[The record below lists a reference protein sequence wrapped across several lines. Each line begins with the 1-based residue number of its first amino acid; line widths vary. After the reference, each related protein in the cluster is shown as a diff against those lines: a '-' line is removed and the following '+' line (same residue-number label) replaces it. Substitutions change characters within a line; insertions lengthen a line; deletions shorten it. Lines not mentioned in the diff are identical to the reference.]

1 MHTSELTPAVLKEL
15 RRPRPYPAVSLLMP
29 THRTRPERDQDFI
42 RLRNLL
48 SEARKRLR
56 EDPRVERDARLELE
70 GKLSEESFRE
80 FEDIVYAGDG
90 LLLLVAPGEELQT
103 WQLSTPVEVPTRI
116 VFSDTYLTRSLVNA
130 RLHAHPYY
138 VLVLD
143 QETSRLWV
151 GEGERLTEVEDHG
164 FPAPPRIPDPE
175 DAVPGPLYGRSPS
188 AIREERVRQYMT
200 DVDERLT
207 RALDAQPLPLF
218 VVGGV
223 EVLSRFDQVTR
234 HAARFAGRVELA
246 GQDTDSRTKLAERL
260 VPARE
265 EWARERVR
273 QDMAALDDA
282 RSAKRFAGGLP
293 EVWTMAAERRVG
305 LLLVEESFVAVGQVD
320 EEGRLHLEEVPEGT
334 EPPLDVEVGV
344 SAGTDIVDTLVET
357 ALDGDAQVRFVPD
370 GTLTGDGRVAAVV
383 RF

>member
-29 THRTRPERDQDFI
+29 THRARPERDQDFI

-56 EDPRVERDARLELE
+56 EDPQVERDARLELE
-70 GKLSEESFRE
+70 GKLSEETFRG

-90 LLLLVAPGEELQT
+90 LLLLVSPGEELRT
-103 WQLSTPVEVPTRI
+103 WQLTTPVEVPTRI
-116 VFSDTYLTRSLVNA
+116 VFSDTYLTRSLVSA
-130 RLHAHPYY
+130 RLHARPYY

-143 QETSRLWV
+143 QEMCRLWI

-164 FPAPPRIPDPE
+164 FPAPPQIPDPE

-188 AIREERVRQYMT
+188 AIRDERLRQYMS
-200 DVDERLT
+200 DVDERLS

-223 EVLSRFDQVTR
+223 EVLSRFDATSR
-234 HAARFAGRVELA
+234 HASRPAGRVELA
-246 GQDTDSRTKLAERL
+246 GQDTDSGPKLSERL

-265 EWARERVR
+265 KWAGELVR

-293 EVWTMAAERRVG
+293 EVWTMVAERRVS
-305 LLLVEESFVAVGQVD
+305 LLLVEENFAAVGHID
-320 EEGRLHLEEVPEGT
+320 EAGGLHLREVPEET
-334 EPPLDVEVGV
+334 EPPLDVEVGL
-344 SAGTDIVDTLVET
+344 AAETDIVDTLIET

-370 GTLTGDGRVAAVV
+370 GTLAEDGGVAAVV
-383 RF
+383 RY